1 MPSKTY
7 CRLAIASFVAS
18 IVALPSSISAVEM
31 GLEEIIVTAQKRS
44 ESVQDVPV
52 AISAFSE
59 EMVANTGV
67 DTINDLIP
75 MIPGLNGSSAGI
87 ATNSWGIRGISTND
101 WSAGSEPSVGVFIDD
116 AYIGRNV
123 LATGAF
129 FDIGQ
134 IEVVKGPQGTL
145 FGRNSSVGAISLTT
159 NKPTDQDTLDLGL
172 AGGSEGQREYNV
184 CLLYTSDAADE

>member
-1 MPSKTY
+1 MPSKNY
-7 CRLAIASFVAS
+7 SRLAITGILAGIAV
-18 IVALPSSISAVEM
+18 LPAVLSANEM
-31 GLEEIIVTAQKRS
+31 VLEEIIVTAQKRS
-44 ESVQDVPV
+44 ESVQEVPV
-52 AISAFSE
+52 AISAFSA

-129 FDIGQ
+129 FDIAQ

-145 FGRNSSVGAISLTT
+145 
-159 NKPTDQDTLDLGL
+159 L
-172 AGGSEGQREYNV
+172 AATHRLVQS
-184 CLLYTSDAADE
+184 A